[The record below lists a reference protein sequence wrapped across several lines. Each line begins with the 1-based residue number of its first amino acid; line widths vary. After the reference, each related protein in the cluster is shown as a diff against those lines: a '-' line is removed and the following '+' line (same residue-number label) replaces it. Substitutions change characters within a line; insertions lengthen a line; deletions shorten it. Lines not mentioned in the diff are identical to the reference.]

1 MILNNFKLS
10 QSSNAFIGNSNE
22 GRTFNE
28 KAFKMLN
35 NKRKNLDNQFGNFIK
50 EDHLLLFYYITN
62 PLKLDIN
69 ANTKF
74 KISKNDLNNFF
85 KDSKDR
91 KLHKEIY
98 GTKLFDLLNP
108 YYLVTEKRYINANNL
123 DRDIINTFSIER
135 ENLKERDTIVMNNKY
150 YDKNNK
156 LFFELPPK
164 DHELNKISN
173 ERMLNEAVRNHCF
186 LVRIKNEEDD
196 FKKILLLRPD
206 FTVNELISLIKFIY
220 KVVKGIILDKFYLYY
235 NNNLYIEVPITDA
248 NKTMRLLSKEMRT
261 GIELEIFIQI
271 QYEIFNF

>member
-271 QYEIFNF
+271 QYEI

>member
-1 MILNNFKLS
+1 MILNKFKLS

-28 KAFKMLN
+28 KTFKMLN

-98 GTKLFDLLNP
+98 NTKLFDLLNP
-108 YYLVTEKRYINANNL
+108 YYLVTEKRYINANYL

-164 DHELNKISN
+164 DHELNKITN

-235 NNNLYIEVPITDA
+235 NNNLYIEVPITDI
-248 NKTMRLLSKEMRT
+248 NKTLRILSKEMRV

-271 QYEIFNF
+271 QYEI